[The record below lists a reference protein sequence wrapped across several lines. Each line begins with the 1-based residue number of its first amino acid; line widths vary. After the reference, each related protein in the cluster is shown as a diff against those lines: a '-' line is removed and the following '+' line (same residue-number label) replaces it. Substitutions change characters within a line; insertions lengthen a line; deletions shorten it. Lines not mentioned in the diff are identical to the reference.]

1 VQAIKTIGASGQSSS
16 PANERWLH
24 EPQVVE
30 SLDRGLRWAAENP
43 PAETDLDDL
52 ERRLAK

>member
-1 VQAIKTIGASGQSSS
+1 MQAIKTIGASGQSSS